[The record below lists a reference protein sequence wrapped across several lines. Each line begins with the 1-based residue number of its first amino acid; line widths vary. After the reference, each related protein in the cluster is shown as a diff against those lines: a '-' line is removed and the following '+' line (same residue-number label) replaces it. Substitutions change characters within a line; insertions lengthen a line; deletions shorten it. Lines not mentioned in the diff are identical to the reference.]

1 MPTTHPIRLGLA
13 LNFSVFYY
21 EILNSPD
28 RACHLAK
35 QVGLELAKETLIKLR
50 EQANY
55 FFLAPICW
63 FFVGCPCVRA
73 WFCCS
78 STLKKQIFLTSQVH
92 LFPVII
98 VTGCCCSL
106 CFFERPC
113 FAYTFFRSSLN
124 SNETKTNTLAA
135 HPLI

>member
-63 FFVGCPCVRA
+63 FFVGCRCVRA
-73 WFCCS
+73 WLFFNFEEADLSDQS
-78 STLKKQIFLTSQVH
+78 SSSFSGYHRYWLL
-92 LFPVII
+92 LFFV
-98 VTGCCCSL
+98 
-106 CFFERPC
+106 FFERPC
-113 FAYTFFRSSLN
+113 FAYLFRSSLN